1 MEREEQAEYGG
12 YKPVSFLPPEHRSS
26 AAGGSISAL
35 RQLGPRLAVHGDC
48 LELGLLCT
56 AVWQVALVA
65 DRGSIGR
72 AEHHLT

>member
-1 MEREEQAEYGG
+1 M
-12 YKPVSFLPPEHRSS
+12 SFLPPDHCSS

-35 RQLGPRLAVHGDC
+35 RQLGPRPAVRDDC
-48 LELGLLCT
+48 LELGLLAT

-65 DRGSIGR
+65 ERGSIGR